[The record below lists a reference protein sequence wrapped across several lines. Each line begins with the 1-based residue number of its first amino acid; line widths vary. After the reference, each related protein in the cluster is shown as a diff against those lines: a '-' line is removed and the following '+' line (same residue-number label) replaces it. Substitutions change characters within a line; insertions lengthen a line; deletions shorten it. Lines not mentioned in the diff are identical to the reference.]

1 MSATLVWQIKPKSSY
16 KSLSFQLRQVLERKW
31 NFPHVVNYDDLNY
44 LEGLKDAHIEG
55 AQELIDLIHQFGDI
69 ELNIE
74 C

>member
-1 MSATLVWQIKPKSSY
+1 MMAYQERVQTLCTMRFARSDGSTTKRNIVMMDVMKWIKG
-16 KSLSFQLRQVLERKW
+16 
-31 NFPHVVNYDDLNY
+31 H
-44 LEGLKDAHIEG
+44 EGLKDAHIEG